1 MAEILDR
8 ELKKLKKMVSTIS
21 MNVEESMNKAIG
33 SFIKHDSKKV
43 VNKYGEFVLYSAF
56 GDEQKHENG

>member
-21 MNVEESMNKAIG
+21 MYVEESMNKAIG
-33 SFIKHDSKKV
+33 SFIKHDSKEKGSV
-43 VNKYGEFVLYSAF
+43 
-56 GDEQKHENG
+56 H